1 MSKTKPPQPR
11 PTSAD
16 ADLPEGWIAAH
27 MGDVASV
34 VGGGTPRS
42 TDADNF
48 ADDGHPWITP
58 ADLSDFDGVWIR
70 RGRRGLSDQGLAN
83 CSARLVPRGTVLLS
97 SRAPIGYVAVAAN
110 ELCTNQGFKSFILA
124 EGLAPEFVFYWLCFT
139 RDEIERMGSGSTFM
153 EVSGAK
159 CREIPIAFAPLPEQ
173 KRIVAKVE
181 ALLERVNAARARL
194 ARLPAI
200 LKRFRQSVLAAA
212 CSGQLT
218 AEWREGTASPATGA
232 ELLRQMAQERQ
243 AAQLD
248 SRRSRQRDGD
258 EEDSS
263 GAAPV
268 TWEVPDTW
276 EWAAISDLL
285 HYERSA
291 AYGVLQPGA
300 DLPKGVPFVRVCDL
314 ANGTVDTSQIK
325 RIAPEIDRQY
335 PRTRLQGDE
344 VLVSLV
350 GTIGRIAV
358 APKAVAGANVARAIG
373 MLPLCPHVLPQY
385 LRFALENPAKNTEL
399 VDLAREVARKT
410 LNLGLLK
417 AVTVPLPPR
426 AEQREIVRRVEALFA
441 LADGIEAHV
450 RAATVRAERMPQAI
464 LGRAFRGEL
473 VPTEA
478 DLAAQEGRD
487 YEPASV
493 LLARI
498 RAEAAQRTPQRRT
511 RSRTAGKKAPMR
523 KLDKTSVLRAI
534 EGMATGSFAF
544 EELRAKVPGDYDEL
558 KDILFALLDDPQS
571 GIIQVFDKQAKA
583 MRIRRRGKA

>member
-1 MSKTKPPQPR
+1 MSKAKPTQP
-11 PTSAD
+11 PTPAPET
-16 ADLPEGWIAAH
+16 DLPEGWAMATLGQLTSPSKEKVEPDDRPDAPYLSLEHIESGTGRILGQGVGSDVGSTKAVFRA
-27 MGDVASV
+27 GDVLYGKLRPYLNKV
-34 VGGGTPRS
+34 CIP
-42 TDADNF
+42 
-48 ADDGHPWITP
+48 
-58 ADLSDFDGVWIR
+58 DFDGI
-70 RGRRGLSDQGLAN
+70 
-83 CSARLVPRGTVLLS
+83 CSTDILVFPQSEFVDSRYLLS
-97 SRAPIGYVAVAAN
+97 LLMQPSVVEFAN
-110 ELCTNQGFKSFILA
+110 HNMSGVQLPRIRFDKLA
-124 EGLAPEFVFYWLCFT
+124 GLEMPL
-139 RDEIERMGSGSTFM
+139 
-153 EVSGAK
+153 
-159 CREIPIAFAPLPEQ
+159 APLPEQ

-200 LKRFRQSVLAAA
+200 LKRFRQSILAAA

-218 AEWREGTASPATGA
+218 AEWREDTASPATGA
-232 ELLRQMAQERQ
+232 ELLQQIAQERQ
-243 AAQLD
+243 AAQAD
-248 SRRSRQRDGD
+248 SRRSRRHDSD
-258 EEDSS
+258 EADSS
-263 GAAPV
+263 GAVPV

-276 EWAAISDLL
+276 EWATISDLL

-325 RIAPEIDRQY
+325 KIAPEIDKQY

-373 MLPLCPHVLPQY
+373 MLPLCPHVLPQF

-417 AVTVPLPPR
+417 AVTVPLPPE
-426 AEQREIVRRVEALFA
+426 AEQREIVRRVEELFA

-464 LGRAFRGEL
+464 LARAFRGEL

-478 DLAAQEGRD
+478 DLARAEGRN

-493 LLARI
+493 LLERI
-498 RAEAAQRTPQRRT
+498 QETRKQHKPASRKRGRKGKNMTQR
-511 RSRTAGKKAPMR
+511 SAVEGTA
-523 KLDKTSVLRAI
+523 S
-534 EGMATGSFAF
+534 
-544 EELRAKVPGDYDEL
+544 
-558 KDILFALLDDPQS
+558 
-571 GIIQVFDKQAKA
+571 
-583 MRIRRRGKA
+583 